1 MPLQVLTRDNLK
13 QMSRETGRDIEE
25 LERLLIQAAAKNE
38 PAYVHAPLPKHLR

>member
-13 QMSRETGRDIEE
+13 QMSRETGRSVEE

-38 PAYVHAPLPKHLR
+38 PAYVLAPLPKHLR